1 MRKVLVQEL
10 MTLDGFVAGP
20 NDELDFFES
29 AGDFSEV
36 DRANLKQL
44 EGVDSVLLGAATYRM
59 FVDYWPTPQSEGEIV
74 AEMVNTIPKVVFSS
88 TLDRAPWGS
97 SPEARLVRG
106 NAVDE
111 VTSLKQGPGKDII
124 VWGSLTLAQS
134 LLGAGLIDEVQLHVC
149 PITLGEGRRLF
160 TGDAARLNLQVLEAK
175 TYDVGD
181 VVTLRYRPERAT

>member
-20 NDELDFFES
+20 NHELDFFES

-44 EGVDSVLLGAATYRM
+44 EGVDFVLLGAATYRM

-88 TLDRAPWGS
+88 TLDRAPWGT
-97 SPEARLVRG
+97 SPEARLVR
-106 NAVDE
+106 
-111 VTSLKQGPGKDII
+111 VTPSTRWPRSSKGRGRTSSCGAASHSPRPCWVQGWSTRFSSTCVPSR
-124 VWGSLTLAQS
+124 W
-134 LLGAGLIDEVQLHVC
+134 
-149 PITLGEGRRLF
+149 
-160 TGDAARLNLQVLEAK
+160 AR
-175 TYDVGD
+175 VGD
-181 VVTLRYRPERAT
+181 CSPAMPLASTSRSSKPRPTTSATS